1 VVVKKEVF
9 VVVVVIKRVV
19 FVVVFVVAVV
29 VVVVKRVFKVLKF
42 RNPVVD
48 IVAVKSWYLLLK
60 CRCGGENNCIISS

>member
-1 VVVKKEVF
+1 LIVKKEVF

-42 RNPVVD
+42 RNPFVD
-48 IVAVKSWYLLLK
+48 IVAVKSVLL
-60 CRCGGENNCIISS
+60 